1 MASIRTAG
9 LTKVFGDLR
18 AVNQI
23 DLDLPEGGVAGFVGP
38 NGAGKSTTIRMLLGL
53 VTPTSGDGEVL
64 GHPIDRPAAY
74 LHRVGALI
82 EAPAFYPAL
91 SGEENLRVFA
101 TLGGHDRSRIAGL
114 LDVVGLRERGGDRYS
129 NYSLGMKQRLG
140 IALAL
145 LPDPDLLILDEPT
158 NGLDPQGIVEIR
170 SLLMQLGASGK
181 TVFVSSHLLAE
192 IQAACDSIVMIDH
205 GGVIFSGSMADLLAR
220 NSPTIRAA
228 AHDATDTA
236 RLIELVA
243 DAGYP
248 AARVNGAIE
257 IVAPAEWTAELNRLA
272 WQAGITLGELQA
284 TSADLEQAFFAMTVD
299 TRKGVS

>member
-9 LTKVFGDLR
+9 LTKDFGELR

-53 VTPTSGDGEVL
+53 ITPTGGDGEVL
-64 GHPIDRPAAY
+64 GHPIDRPATY

-82 EAPAFYPAL
+82 EAPAFYPTL
-91 SGEENLRVFA
+91 TGEANLHVFA
-101 TLGGHDRSRIAGL
+101 RLGGHDRGRIAEL
-114 LDVVGLRERGGDRYS
+114 LELVGLRERGGDRYKH
-129 NYSLGMKQRLG
+129 YSLGMKQRLG

-170 SLLMQLGASGK
+170 SLLMQLGASGR

-205 GGVIFSGSMADLLAR
+205 GGVVFSGPMADLLAQ

-228 AHDATDTA
+228 AQHATDTA

-243 DAGYP
+243 AAGYP

-257 IVAPAEWTAELNRLA
+257 IAAPAHFTVELNRLA
-272 WQAGITLGELQA
+272 WQAGITLGELRA
-284 TSADLEQAFFAMTVD
+284 TSADLEHAFFAMTGG
-299 TRKGVS
+299 TPRGTS

>member
-9 LTKVFGDLR
+9 LTKDFGDLR
-18 AVNQI
+18 AVNEI

-53 VTPTSGDGEVL
+53 ITPTTGDGEVL
-64 GHPIDRPAAY
+64 GHPIDRPDAY
-74 LHRVGALI
+74 LHRIGALI
-82 EAPAFYPAL
+82 EAPAFYPTLTGAA
-91 SGEENLRVFA
+91 NLQVFA
-101 TLGGHDRSRIAGL
+101 RLGGHDRSRIPGL
-114 LDVVGLRERGGDRYS
+114 LDVVGLSDRGDDRYK

-170 SLLMQLGASGK
+170 SLLMQLGARGK

-205 GGVIFSGSMADLLAR
+205 GGVVFSGTMADLLAR

-228 AHDATDTA
+228 AENLSDTA
-236 RLIELVA
+236 RLSELVA
-243 DAGYP
+243 AAGY
-248 AARVNGAIE
+248 ASTRVNGAIE
-257 IVAPAEWTAELNRLA
+257 IVAPAHWTADLNRLA
-272 WQAGITLGELQA
+272 WHAGITLGELQA
-284 TSADLEQAFFAMTVD
+284 TSADLEQAFFAMTGD
-299 TRKGVS
+299 HSTRTS

>member
-1 MASIRTAG
+1 
-9 LTKVFGDLR
+9 
-18 AVNQI
+18 
-23 DLDLPEGGVAGFVGP
+23 
-38 NGAGKSTTIRMLLGL
+38 
-53 VTPTSGDGEVL
+53 
-64 GHPIDRPAAY
+64 
-74 LHRVGALI
+74 
-82 EAPAFYPAL
+82 
-91 SGEENLRVFA
+91 
-101 TLGGHDRSRIAGL
+101 
-114 LDVVGLRERGGDRYS
+114 VVGLRERGDDRYK

-170 SLLMQLGASGK
+170 SLLMQLGARGK

-205 GGVIFSGSMADLLAR
+205 GGVVFSGSMADLLAR

-228 AHDATDTA
+228 ADNATDTA

-243 DAGYP
+243 AAGYP
-248 AARVNGAIE
+248 STRVNGAIE
-257 IVAPAEWTAELNRLA
+257 IAAPARWTADLNRMA

-284 TSADLEQAFFAMTVD
+284 TSADLERAFFAMTGD
-299 TRKGVS
+299 TKDGTN